1 MLYDKFLIIE
11 DKLISFQTLNGQL
24 ETTIKNLE
32 HENSLIKTKNK
43 ELNEGYNKISEE
55 KNKVITE

>member
-32 HENSLIKTKNK
+32 HENSIIKTKNK

-55 KNKVITE
+55 KNQITTE

>member
-55 KNKVITE
+55 KNKIITE

>member
-1 MLYDKFLIIE
+1 LLYDKFLIIE

-43 ELNEGYNKISEE
+43 ELNKGYNKISEE
-55 KNKVITE
+55 KNKIITE